1 MGVKDS
7 RKPLQTVVFSSV
19 TQAQKLSLY
28 VWKCLS
34 YIAHVLCSCFLA
46 VFSLHVY
53 NSRYIPSYDFNIF
66 SSIFN
71 FSFLH
76 TRKIDYDGALCDIK
90 VAAWRAMRIC
100 DMLVPAE
107 KSNAFVQIVNKE
119 VIVWFHK
126 YFPIIL
132 WFCFSVKIFTTSFY
146 HLVASCLWDIHTLVY
161 YCLVIISFFK
171 NRCKLSSVT
180 VLLTQ
185 CIPESK

>member
-53 NSRYIPSYDFNIF
+53 NSRYTPSYDFNIF

-71 FSFLH
+71 FSLLH

-119 VIVWFHK
+119 VIVWFHQLSCG
-126 YFPIIL
+126 FVFQWRFL
-132 WFCFSVKIFTTSFY
+132 QLHSTTLLQAVCETY
-146 HLVASCLWDIHTLVY
+146 TC
-161 YCLVIISFFK
+161 
-171 NRCKLSSVT
+171 
-180 VLLTQ
+180 VLLL
-185 CIPESK
+185 SHN